1 MEEGDEGGGGGGV
14 YSCVKCWLVDE
25 DASVMQMWIE
35 CEETKRM
42 RKCSG
47 NAGVIEKS
55 FMIVENV
62 FFFLSFFNF
71 FYSFLRRKVKCVSLQ

>member
-1 MEEGDEGGGGGGV
+1 MSHSPKEDAKDEQVVLWKGQLFRGGTAGGGLWKRVMREEVGGGM

-42 RKCSG
+42 RKC
-47 NAGVIEKS
+47 
-55 FMIVENV
+55 
-62 FFFLSFFNF
+62 
-71 FYSFLRRKVKCVSLQ
+71 

>member
-1 MEEGDEGGGGGGV
+1 MEEGDEGGGGGGGM

-62 FFFLSFFNF
+62 FFFF
-71 FYSFLRRKVKCVSLQ
+71 